1 MKAENIISFL
11 KSLSDSAIAAHSQR
25 YFKTGQ
31 GEYGEGDKFLGIR
44 VPVLR
49 KTVRQFQQASL
60 SEIKKCLGSEYHEVR
75 LFALFLLVQQFSVA
89 DEAKRE
95 QIYRLYLAN
104 TKYINNWDLI
114 DSSAP
119 KIVGAWLF
127 NKDRTVLAKLAR
139 SPMLWERRIAIMSTA
154 FFIKN
159 NQFRDTINISL
170 VLLHDEQEL
179 IHKAVGWMLREV
191 GNRNREIEEKFLIK
205 HYKNMPRIMLRYAIE
220 KFSQPRRKEYLQG
233 KV

>member
-1 MKAENIISFL
+1 MA
-11 KSLSDSAIAAHSQR
+11 
-25 YFKTGQ
+25 
-31 GEYGEGDKFLGIR
+31 
-44 VPVLR
+44 
-49 KTVRQFQQASL
+49 
-60 SEIKKCLGSEYHEVR
+60 
-75 LFALFLLVQQFSVA
+75 
-89 DEAKRE
+89 
-95 QIYRLYLAN
+95 
-104 TKYINNWDLI
+104 
-114 DSSAP
+114 
-119 KIVGAWLF
+119 
-127 NKDRTVLAKLAR
+127 
-139 SPMLWERRIAIMSTA
+139 TA